1 METRH
6 VMKIMLFCSFEKKKK
21 NIVLFCIILII
32 CKETNLLSSSAC
44 LLYVRG
50 VRSILGLIDDYVA

>member
-1 METRH
+1 
-6 VMKIMLFCSFEKKKK
+6 MKIMLFCSFEKKKK

-32 CKETNLLSSSAC
+32 CKETNLLSSSAS